1 MKRAALPLLAVLALA
16 GCGGDGDGDETTAT
30 RPVTT
35 ATAPA
40 TATTERTDL
49 LRSRGA
55 PRVETV
61 AEGLNTPWEI
71 GFLPDGRA
79 LITERAGRVR
89 MLLPDGDLR
98 TVGTVAVEA
107 TGEGGLLGLAVDPQF
122 ERNSFLYLYR
132 TTARGNEV
140 ARYRLDG
147 SRLREEEVVVQDIPA
162 GVNHDGGRIR
172 FGPDGNLYVSTGETG
187 NGALAQDP
195 DSLGGKFLRVA
206 VQDVRGGGG
215 EPQILSRGHRNS
227 QGFDWHP
234 RTGRLVATEH
244 GPSGGDGPRGF
255 DEVNVVR
262 EGGNY
267 GWPEVYGSDHG
278 RFDRP
283 AIVYEEAI
291 APAGGSFVTL
301 PGSAWTG
308 DFVFGALVG
317 EQVRRV
323 RLRGNRAAVD
333 ERVEEVDVGRV
344 RTVVEGPDGALYA
357 LTSNRDGRGSPREGD
372 DRLVRIIPPRAGS
385 G

>member
-1 MKRAALPLLAVLALA
+1 MDQPYANHN
-16 GCGGDGDGDETTAT
+16 G
-30 RPVTT
+30 
-35 ATAPA
+35 
-40 TATTERTDL
+40 
-49 LRSRGA
+49 
-55 PRVETV
+55 
-61 AEGLNTPWEI
+61 
-71 GFLPDGRA
+71 
-79 LITERAGRVR
+79 
-89 MLLPDGDLR
+89 
-98 TVGTVAVEA
+98 
-107 TGEGGLLGLAVDPQF
+107 GGLA
-122 ERNSFLYLYR
+122 
-132 TTARGNEV
+132 
-140 ARYRLDG
+140 
-147 SRLREEEVVVQDIPA
+147 
-162 GVNHDGGRIR
+162 
-172 FGPDGNLYVSTGETG
+172 FGPDGYLYVSTGETG

-215 EPQILSRGHRNS
+215 EPQIFSRGHRNS

-278 RFDRP
+278 SFDRP

-333 ERVEEVDVGRV
+333 ERVEEVVAGKRIIADLALPASSSLADL
-344 RTVVEGPDGALYA
+344 GPDQLRAALGLRPDQVIAESATGDAVNAGAEETA
-357 LTSNRDGRGSPREGD
+357 
-372 DRLVRIIPPRAGS
+372 A
-385 G
+385 